1 MVNYINWRN
10 LRNYQ
15 YKCLVFKGQNDKKH
29 EKRNNISPKN
39 GIIGASRKLERQ
51 HEFLQSQRNRA

>member
-1 MVNYINWRN
+1 MLNYINWRN

-15 YKCLVFKGQNDKKH
+15 YKCLVFKGQNDKND
-29 EKRNNISPKN
+29 EKRNNIFLKN

-51 HEFLQSQRNRA
+51 HEFLQS

>member
-1 MVNYINWRN
+1 M
-10 LRNYQ
+10 
-15 YKCLVFKGQNDKKH
+15 GQNDKKH

-39 GIIGASRKLERQ
+39 GIIGASRELERQ